1 MRGILFIYND
11 VSFFNEILDTK
22 FEFNVD
28 LMSGFLGA
36 IDSFAKEL
44 SKSGIET
51 LELGESRLIFM
62 RVPLKTENPAETPHL
77 KIISIV
83 SKQEDNKK
91 VGVLLERIKDAFFEI
106 YSPTDVTQWDGNVL
120 RFHPFK
126 RVLRKILEQDTQQK
140 DEKLI
145 QEMAE
150 LKASGDMFQEG
161 FSFVIMSPDASA
173 RNRVN
178 LGINEEH
185 TKVLL
190 EKIKSDFLE
199 HFRANKGRPEDL
211 TWEILVPLVKEN
223 KFVYVVVKP
232 LVNLKVQGA
241 ELNGQVLFALFC
253 YFIDGQNQIYF
264 PKIIPTFNAKV
275 QKVYETLTTQ
285 SFESFDKIFE
295 LIESNFKNYS
305 IFKGVAGD
313 LEAPTANLDR
323 ILKGKFKNFDHLMY
337 ALMVGHPVA
346 ILGPPEET
354 KQFAN
359 DILVF
364 CPHRL
369 LRIQNYPEK
378 TVSKDAVDLV
388 TIDPKVAKQY
398 SDFIQLDLQK
408 GTVKGGKD
416 CKFCELVWKKIQD
429 LKDPPLIQTYLKRQM
444 NWILSKVSMI
454 RNLAWGETIDPAEMN
469 AIRGDLDKDAEE
481 LVIELVQGRGTILQN
496 IIDKM
501 SVQIPP
507 NKLVLDG
514 NFILF
519 NAKKV
524 LVSSNLTTEQIQ
536 DYATRFAKIGSMLFG
551 PRFMETILRESI
563 VS

>member
-22 FEFNVD
+22 FDFNID

-62 RVPLKTENPAETPHL
+62 RVPLKTENPSETPHL

-91 VGVLLERIKDAFFEI
+91 IGALLERIKDAFFEI
-106 YSPTDVTQWDGNVL
+106 YSPADVTQWDGNVL
-120 RFHPFK
+120 RFSPFK
-126 RVLRKILEQDTQQK
+126 RVLHKILEQDTQQK

-145 QEMAE
+145 QELAQ
-150 LKASGDMFQEG
+150 LKSSGDMFQEG
-161 FSFVIMSPDASA
+161 FSFIIMSPDASA
-173 RNRVN
+173 RNRIN

-185 TKVLL
+185 ITVLL
-190 EKIKSDFLE
+190 DKIKSDFLE

-232 LVNLKVQGA
+232 LVALKVQGSDFT
-241 ELNGQVLFALFC
+241 NQVLFALFC

-275 QKVYETLTTQ
+275 QKVYETLTTET
-285 SFESFDKIFE
+285 FASFDKIFE
-295 LIESNFKNYS
+295 LIEGNFKNYS
-305 IFKGVAGD
+305 IFKGVSGD
-313 LEAPTANLDR
+313 LEAPTRNLDQ
-323 ILKGKFKNFDHLMY
+323 ILQGKFKDFDHLMY

-346 ILGPPEET
+346 ILGSPEAT
-354 KQFAN
+354 KEFVN
-359 DILVF
+359 EILVF

-369 LRIQNYPEK
+369 LRIQNHPDK
-378 TVSKDAVDLV
+378 ILSKDAVDLV
-388 TIDPKVAKQY
+388 TIDPKMAKQY
-398 SDFIQLDLQK
+398 GDFIQLDIQK
-408 GTVKGGKD
+408 GSVKGGKD
-416 CKFCELVWKKIQD
+416 CKFCEQTWKKIQD
-429 LKDPPLIQTYLKRQM
+429 LKDPALIQTYLKRQM

-454 RNLAWGETIDPAEMN
+454 RNLAWGETIDPAEMK

-481 LVIELVQGRGTILQN
+481 LVLELVHGRGTILQN
-496 IIDKM
+496 IVDKM

-507 NKLVLDG
+507 QKLVLDG
-514 NFILF
+514 NFIQF
-519 NAKKV
+519 NPKKI
-524 LVSSNLTTEQIQ
+524 LVSSNLTAEQIQ
-536 DYATRFAKIGSMLFG
+536 DYATRFAKIGGMLFG

-563 VS
+563 VK